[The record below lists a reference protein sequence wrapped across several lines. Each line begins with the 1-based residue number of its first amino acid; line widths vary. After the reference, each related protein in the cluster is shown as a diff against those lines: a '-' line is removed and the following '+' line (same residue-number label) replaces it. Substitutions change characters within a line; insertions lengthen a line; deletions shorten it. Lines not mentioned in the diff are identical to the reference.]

1 MEWFISE
8 PSLCEMKH
16 GAMSLAHHRHDTSC
30 TPDDDDE
37 DLGLA
42 RNSSLRR
49 NMMIRPITSKN
60 PSGRIVARL
69 TRASESEMNFH
80 MLEKAQGE
88 KETKK
93 TKSKMSLRNSLKN
106 IFSIKKRYRSGGKSR
121 NSETSTTTA
130 SSALASLATATS
142 TSTSN
147 ACCGGGA
154 GLGATK
160 SSTTISTATATA
172 NYRVV
177 YTDGGGSLSS
187 EQRVALMQ
195 NASNLSGGCIVS
207 AGTSFTASTTNINNI
222 CTGGGGSGG
231 QGHHITSTSTSRNM
245 NGSSSNNA
253 SCCSSELKALGISPL
268 LQYLHRMPSYLELIM
283 FSVRETTV

>member
-147 ACCGGGA
+147 ACCSGGA
-154 GLGATK
+154 GLGGGATT

-177 YTDGGGSLSS
+177 YTDGGGTLSS
-187 EQRVALMQ
+187 ESKGLHLCRTPVICLVVVLLVLAPALQ
-195 NASNLSGGCIVS
+195 QARQ
-207 AGTSFTASTTNINNI
+207 TSIIFVREEEEVEVKVTTL
-222 CTGGGGSGG
+222 
-231 QGHHITSTSTSRNM
+231 RRPR
-245 NGSSSNNA
+245 
-253 SCCSSELKALGISPL
+253 LLGI
-268 LQYLHRMPSYLELIM
+268 
-283 FSVRETTV
+283 